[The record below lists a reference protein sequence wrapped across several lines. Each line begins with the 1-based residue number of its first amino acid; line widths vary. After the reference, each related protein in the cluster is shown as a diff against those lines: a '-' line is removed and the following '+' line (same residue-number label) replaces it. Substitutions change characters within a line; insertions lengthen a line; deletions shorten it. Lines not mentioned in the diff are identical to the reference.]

1 MKIMNVVV
9 EYVKLVG
16 KIALGPI
23 SLQKW
28 TRGTGLGPGIAR
40 IGQGISGLGWLG
52 IGFAAVVTGRPFMM
66 LGVYLGI
73 CALVALALVAGV
85 VLLKPKEST

>member
-28 TRGTGLGPGIAR
+28 THGTGFGPGIAR

-52 IGFAAVVTGRPFMM
+52 VLFAAWVSGRPLLV
-66 LGVYLGI
+66 LGAYLGI
-73 CALVALALVAGV
+73 CALVALALVLS
-85 VLLKPKEST
+85 VLRSKDSP